1 VEEEFLQADAA
12 LDDRGL
18 ELALRP
24 RSFDDF
30 VGQPRVKR
38 NLSVYIEAARLR
50 GDPLDHLLL
59 SGLPGLGKT
68 TLAEIVAREM
78 DSTMHTTSGPALE
91 KPGDLAGLLTNLER
105 GDVLFIDEIHRLSAH
120 VEEFL
125 YSAMEDFAIDIVL
138 DQGPRARSV
147 RIDIAHFT
155 LVGATTREGL
165 LSPPFRDRFGVL
177 ERLDPY
183 PVEDLELIIERSA
196 SLIDIVVDPE
206 GARTL
211 AENARGT
218 PRIAN
223 RFLRRIRDLAQVERA
238 TAVNAALARRGL
250 GMLGVDDDGL
260 LRVDRRLLETLG
272 GAGGQAVG
280 LKTLAI
286 SIGEDERTIEDVYEP
301 HLIRE
306 GLILKTPRGRLLTP
320 RGASLIG
327 ASLPGTPNA
336 DEGPRQGQL
345 FEPEA

>member
-1 VEEEFLQADAA
+1 MEEPLIRPDAG
-12 LDDRGL
+12 LDERGL
-18 ELALRP
+18 EIALRP
-24 RSFDDF
+24 RGFDEF
-30 VGQPRVKR
+30 VGQPQVKR
-38 NLSVYIEAARLR
+38 NLAVYIAAARER

-78 DSTMHTTSGPALE
+78 GGTLHTTSGPALD

-105 GDVLFIDEIHRLSAH
+105 GDVLFVDEIHRLPAQ

-147 RIDIAHFT
+147 RIDVAPFT

-177 ERLDPY
+177 ERLEPY
-183 PVEDLELIIERSA
+183 PVEDLTQILARSA
-196 SLIDIVVDPE
+196 RLLEVALDAE
-206 GARTL
+206 GAL
-211 AENARGT
+211 ALARNARGT

-238 TAVNAALARRGL
+238 AAVDPELVRRGL
-250 GMLGVDDDGL
+250 AMLGVDDDGL
-260 LRVDRRLLETLG
+260 LRVDRRVLETIAS
-272 GAGGQAVG
+272 AGGIPVG

-286 SIGEDERTIEDVYEP
+286 TVGEDERTLEDVYEP
-301 HLIRE
+301 HLIRR
-306 GLILKTPRGRLLTP
+306 GLILKTPRGRILTP
-320 RGASLIG
+320 RAAELLGAPAPPEQRG
-327 ASLPGTPNA
+327 
-336 DEGPRQGQL
+336 L
-345 FEPEA
+345 FDAEE